1 MKKTPGDNSAA
12 VFDRLGLG
20 SPGMWGAARISHGE
34 GGVDSVAK
42 GLRDA
47 LEQLGGLYAAF
58 GRYLGWRADLLG
70 APYVNSLR
78 HFPIDIPAVPLSTV
92 AEIIALQIGPA
103 AGELT
108 ANLEPDPEWNTLFR
122 TAYRSRF
129 AGRRVIVQVARDP
142 VTGESFAQF
151 EKGLRSLGRPE
162 VASIVAPAVVAQF
175 GEWLRNGESLARE
188 RSFLN
193 VLGHQDGETLVCYPK
208 LIPELCGAS
217 VLCWPM
223 VEGRPAAE
231 LLQAGDA
238 NIAVL
243 IASAIL
249 EQFYSLS
256 VVDAELDLDSMLV
269 GADQRL
275 YLRRLNSPLSVLP
288 SLINTGIQY
297 CAAVVAGNA
306 TVSAQKLVRLVVSQP
321 PLDLER
327 LLMDEF
333 SAIEPELKV
342 NMWYPH
348 SAGAF
353 ENNWRALARLT
364 IVRPLF
370 LNCLHRNLVA
380 VGYWNSEAE
389 RAGGPRLDAISEA
402 QWPVV
407 GGVLRSHLGTLS
419 NRKSAEEWAVGS
431 GLLLFG
437 ALREMN
443 RLTEEFRENDLT
455 VGVDLEESPA
465 EAPGGIRFSYAG
477 LLAVFLGIL
486 FAGLR
491 WGGAV
496 QAPWNRV
503 LEILAVGSLP
513 GMFWALSRIG

>member
-1 MKKTPGDNSAA
+1 LKKIPGDNSAA

-34 GGVDSVAK
+34 GGIDSVAK

-58 GRYLGWRADLLG
+58 GRFLGWRADLLG
-70 APYVNSLR
+70 ATYINTLR
-78 HFPIDIPAVPLSTV
+78 HFPIDIPAVPLAAV
-92 AEIIALQIGPA
+92 AEMISLQVGPA

-129 AGRRVIVQVARDP
+129 AGRRVIVQVARDL
-142 VTGESFAQF
+142 VTSESFAQF

-193 VLGHQDGETLVCYPK
+193 VLGHEAETLAGYPQ

-231 LLQAGDA
+231 LLQSGDA

-275 YLRRLNSPLSVLP
+275 YFRRLNSPVSVLP

-306 TVSAQKLVRLVVSQP
+306 AVSAQKLVRLVVSQP

-342 NMWYPH
+342 NMWYPP

-364 IVRPLF
+364 IMRPLF

-380 VGYWNSEAE
+380 LGYWNSEAE

-407 GGVLRSHLGTLS
+407 GGLLRSHIGMLS

-431 GLLLFG
+431 GLLLFS
-437 ALREMN
+437 AFREMN
-443 RLTEEFRENDLT
+443 RLTEEFRDNDLT
-455 VGVDLEESPA
+455 VGVDIEESIA
-465 EAPGGIRFSYAG
+465 GAASGIRLSHAG
-477 LLAVFLGIL
+477 LLAVFLCIL

-496 QAPWNRV
+496 QGPWNRV